1 MGVIDLAE
9 QTIDRIQL
17 WQILVFIGFNVLIVA
32 GIVVSAA
39 LIGVEPVTRFIQENF
54 VVLMFYYAFPL
65 ALLPVYSRIDNKLVR
80 AAKQLGWTGF
90 IFLIASSG
98 MLVYE
103 VFMVS
108 DPTQFE
114 QLTFEFSGY
123 FLSATLFFVL
133 GYFTRAS
140 TLDN

>member
-1 MGVIDLAE
+1 MGVTDLAE
-9 QTIDRIQL
+9 RTIARIQL
-17 WQILVFIGFNVLIVA
+17 WQIVVFIVFNAILAAGVGIAAAFLGSETVL
-32 GIVVSAA
+32 
-39 LIGVEPVTRFIQENF
+39 TFIEENF
-54 VVLMFYYAFPL
+54 VALLFYYAFPL
-65 ALLPVYSRIDNKLVR
+65 ALLPVYSRIDNKLMR

-90 IFLIASSG
+90 VFLIASTG

-103 VFMVS
+103 VFVVS
-108 DPTQFE
+108 DPSQFE

-140 TLDN
+140 AS